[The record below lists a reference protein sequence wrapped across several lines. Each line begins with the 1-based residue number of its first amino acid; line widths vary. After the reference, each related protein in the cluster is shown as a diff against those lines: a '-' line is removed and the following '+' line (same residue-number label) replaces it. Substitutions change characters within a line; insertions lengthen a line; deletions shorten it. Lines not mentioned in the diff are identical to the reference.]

1 MSPGGYGAAVAPG
14 PDAGLGTKF
23 SEAIKANS
31 RDNQLPS
38 QELSEVGTPTWTRVG
53 NKNAMQSSGDIDK

>member
-1 MSPGGYGAAVAPG
+1 MSPGGYGAAVAPDAG
-14 PDAGLGTKF
+14 DAGLGTKF

-38 QELSEVGTPTWTRVG
+38 QELSEVGTGGCPG
-53 NKNAMQSSGDIDK
+53 HPG